1 MQSVESRIAGAGRRD
16 ELLGW
21 RPTLEKPDRE
31 RPAAGIPQDI
41 AEHMRLLCD
50 IVVLAFQTDTT
61 RITTLKLNNDHSAL
75 RFPNLPK
82 HGGKPGAGIDYM
94 IHHLRSASLPHHA
107 ASQRSPRDG
116 ASSVVSSSSKVS
128 LPSGQ

>member
-1 MQSVESRIAGAGRRD
+1 VQSVESRIAGAGRRD

-21 RPTLEKPDRE
+21 RPTLEKPGRE
-31 RPAAGIPQDI
+31 RPAAGIPQDS
-41 AEHMRLLCD
+41 AEHMRLMCD

-82 HGGKPGAGIDYM
+82 HGGKPGAGIDCM
-94 IHHLRSASLPHHA
+94 IHHLLSHTDTENYLRVNQFLIGQTASIADRLDEA
-107 ASQRSPRDG
+107 
-116 ASSVVSSSSKVS
+116 
-128 LPSGQ
+128 

>member
-1 MQSVESRIAGAGRRD
+1 VQSVESRIAGAGRRD

-94 IHHLRSASLPHHA
+94 IHHLLSHTDAENYLRVNQFLIGQTASIADLLDEA
-107 ASQRSPRDG
+107 
-116 ASSVVSSSSKVS
+116 
-128 LPSGQ
+128 